1 MDVLSKGIGEKSI
14 QLITPVITDILTQ
27 QAGADAQFN
36 LFHCSFPFH
45 YITITELSFNKILNG
60 RDRMLEKMKG
70 LVKGND
76 LCVLATV
83 SEGKPHCSLMSYIS
97 DEEGREI
104 YLISHKKTK
113 KYNNLMQNP
122 TVSLLIDSREEEK
135 GQRRI
140 YIKALTVS
148 GEFQTINDPVKKGLI
163 REKFLKRHP
172 HLIDFLNDPGA
183 EIFSIKIKSFQLLDG
198 VKDAFFETID

>member
-1 MDVLSKGIGEKSI
+1 MGGYVGEGDS
-14 QLITPVITDILTQ
+14 
-27 QAGADAQFN
+27 
-36 LFHCSFPFH
+36 
-45 YITITELSFNKILNG
+45 
-60 RDRMLEKMKG
+60 MLEKMKG

-97 DEEGREI
+97 DEEGHEI

-113 KYNNLMQNP
+113 KYTNLMENP

-140 YIKALTVS
+140 DVKALTVS

-163 REKFLKRHP
+163 REKFLKRRP
-172 HLIDFLNDPGA
+172 HLIDFLNDSGA
-183 EIFSIKIKSFQLLDG
+183 EIFSIKIKSFQLLEG

>member
-1 MDVLSKGIGEKSI
+1 MK
-14 QLITPVITDILTQ
+14 
-27 QAGADAQFN
+27 
-36 LFHCSFPFH
+36 
-45 YITITELSFNKILNG
+45 
-60 RDRMLEKMKG
+60 MLEKMRAI
-70 LVKGND
+70 VKGND

-97 DEEGREI
+97 DEEGHEI

-113 KYNNLMQNP
+113 KYNNLMENP

-148 GEFQTINDPVKKGLI
+148 GEFQTINDPGKKDLL
-163 REKFLKRHP
+163 RSKFLKRHP
-172 HLIDFLNDPGA
+172 HLTDFLNDSGA
-183 EIFSIKIKSFQLLDG
+183 ELFSIKIKSFQLLDG